1 MNVLVRRT
9 QEAAPIE
16 SAPAGAPISR
26 RVDRLTRVSSRQT
39 STGLTV
45 EVLGSLDA
53 LAAAKP
59 DYERLQA
66 LTGNALPFALHDWHL
81 AWCRHFLV
89 ANPHIESTMMI
100 HVLRNQ
106 DRECVGVVPLI
117 GTRRRIGPVNISSV
131 DLLGAD
137 PAITEIRGVLVRSGY
152 ESRAAWAVQKELQR
166 RGAFSWVQ
174 WNGISGVFGET
185 LAIGGELQWH
195 EPLLDYV
202 LDLPPSWE
210 ELRARMKRNLRESI
224 RHCYNS
230 LKRDGHAFEL
240 RVVLRPD
247 DIAGAL
253 DHFFALHTKRA
264 ELTGTV
270 QHPDHFKS
278 DVSRR
283 FLRDVCASMAQRGA
297 LRIFQLCIGDRIV
310 ATRLGF
316 VVGNSLYLYYS
327 GYDPEWSKYGV
338 MTTTLVEALK
348 YAISQGFASVNLSPG
363 TDVSKTRWAPR
374 VVPFARATQVAPSP
388 LSRMAFNLY
397 SLART
402 RGFTYRRLA
411 RFSTPAAPKLS
422 P

>member
-1 MNVLVRRT
+1 MLVRRT
-9 QEAAPIE
+9 QERALIE
-16 SAPAGAPISR
+16 SAPAGPQISGR
-26 RVDRLTRVSSRQT
+26 ADRKLRAVGAAT
-39 STGLTV
+39 SLGLSV

-59 DYERLQA
+59 DYEHLQG
-66 LTGNALPFALHDWHL
+66 LTGNTLPFAMHAWHL
-81 AWCRHFLV
+81 AWCRHFLE
-89 ANPHIESTMMI
+89 ANPHIESTMLI

-106 DRECVGVVPLI
+106 HRECVGVVPLI
-117 GTRRRIGPVNISSV
+117 RTRRRIGPVNITSV

-137 PAITEIRGVLVRSGY
+137 PAITEIRGALIESGY
-152 ESRAAWAVQKELQR
+152 ESAAAWAVQRELR
-166 RGAFSWVQ
+166 ARGAFSWVQ

-185 LAIGGELQWH
+185 LAAGAELQWQ

-240 RVVLRPD
+240 RVVLKPD
-247 DIAGAL
+247 EIAAAL
-253 DHFFALHTKRA
+253 DHFFALHAERA
-264 ELTGTV
+264 RLTGTV
-270 QHPDHFKS
+270 EHPDHFKS

-283 FLRDVCASMAQRGA
+283 FLRDVCASMAQRGV
-297 LRIFQLCIGDRIV
+297 LRIFQLCIGDRVV

-327 GYDPEWSKYGV
+327 GYDPEWSKYSV
-338 MTTTLVEALK
+338 MTTTLVEAVK

-374 VVPFARATQVAPSP
+374 VVPFARATQVASSP
-388 LSRMAFNLY
+388 LSRLAFSLY

-402 RGFTYRRLA
+402 RGFTSRRLS
-411 RFSTPAAPKLS
+411 RFSVAAAPKLS

>member
-1 MNVLVRRT
+1 MLVRRT
-9 QEAAPIE
+9 QEPAPIE
-16 SAPAGAPISR
+16 SAPASPLITR
-26 RVDRLTRVSSRQT
+26 RADRKARLVSCQS
-39 STGLTV
+39 SIGLSV

-59 DYERLQA
+59 DYERLQE
-66 LTGNALPFALHDWHL
+66 LTGNTLPFALHDWHIT
-81 AWCRHFLV
+81 WCRHFLDSS
-89 ANPHIESTMMI
+89 PHIESTMMI
-100 HVLRNQ
+100 HVLRNP

-117 GTRRRIGPVNISSV
+117 RTRRRIGLVHVTSV

-137 PAITEIRGVLVRSGY
+137 PAITEIRGALIQSGY
-152 ESRAAWAVQKELQR
+152 ESRAAWAVQRELQA

-185 LAIGGELQWH
+185 LAISAELQWQ
-195 EPLLDYV
+195 EPQLDYV

-210 ELRARMKRNLRESI
+210 ELRARMKHNLRESI

-240 RVVLRPD
+240 RVVLKAEEIP
-247 DIAGAL
+247 GAL
-253 DHFFALHTKRA
+253 DNFFALHTERA
-264 ELTGTV
+264 RLTGTV
-270 QHPDHFKS
+270 EHPDHFKS

-283 FLRDVCASMAQRGA
+283 FLRDVCASMAQRDV

-338 MTTTLVEALK
+338 MTTTLVEAVK

-388 LSRMAFNLY
+388 LSRIAFSLY

-402 RGFTYRRLA
+402 RGFQSRRLS
-411 RFSTPAAPKLS
+411 RFSVAAAPKLS

>member
-1 MNVLVRRT
+1 MSMLVRRS
-9 QEAAPIE
+9 QEAAPVE
-16 SAPAGAPISR
+16 SAPAGAPIAR
-26 RVDRLTRVSSRQT
+26 RADRMTRVGSRHP

-66 LTGNALPFALHDWHL
+66 LTGNTLPFALHDWHL
-81 AWCRHFLV
+81 TWCRHFLI

-106 DRECVGVVPLI
+106 NRECVGVVPLI
-117 GTRRRIGPVNISSV
+117 ATRRRIGPVNISSV

-137 PAITEIRGVLVRSGY
+137 PAITEIRGVMVEPGY
-152 ESRAAWAVQKELQR
+152 ESRAAWAVQRELQR

-195 EPLLDYV
+195 DPLLDYV
-202 LDLPPSWE
+202 LDLPPTWE
-210 ELRARMKRNLRESI
+210 ELRARMKRNLRESV

-240 RVVLRPD
+240 RVVLEAD
-247 DIAGAL
+247 EIAGAL
-253 DHFFALHTKRA
+253 DRFFALHAERA
-264 ELTGTV
+264 NLTGTV

-278 DVSRR
+278 AVSRR
-283 FLRDVCASMAQRGA
+283 FLRDVCASMAERGV

-338 MTTTLVEALK
+338 MTTTLVEAVK
-348 YAISQGFASVNLSPG
+348 YAISQGFATVNLSPG

-374 VVPFARATQVAPSP
+374 VVPFARATQVAASP
-388 LSRMAFNLY
+388 LSRIAWNLY

-402 RGFTYRRLA
+402 RGFTSRRLS
-411 RFSTPAAPKLS
+411 RFAPAAAAKAV
-422 P
+422 